1 MKIRN
6 KKIKIIAIITIL
18 VITILYGIWK
28 ENKGKIKIEY
38 INEQAEITDIEDN
51 EKTKNLHN
59 TTMKNNENIK
69 NKETNKT
76 DKTDKNKIVI
86 YIIGEVKQEGVYEL
100 DENSRISDAIEKAG
114 GTKENADLSQINLAY
129 KIEDGMRIY
138 IPKKGELVQDKEK
151 IEDKTQEVV
160 TGKST
165 DITNTTS
172 VNTNLS
178 TNKKSK
184 TDIEKINLNGTVKEG
199 STNEILRD
207 YIGHIEETAK
217 YDGNVGLAAH
227 NRGNKYSYFARINE
241 LEPGDEIVYTT
252 KYGERKYIVD
262 TKKEILETDWS
273 NLEGT
278 SDNRLTLITCI
289 KNKVNQ
295 RLCVQAVQ
303 EKI

>member
-6 KKIKIIAIITIL
+6 KKIKIIVIITIL
-18 VITILYGIWK
+18 VITIIYGIWK
-28 ENKGKIKIEY
+28 ENKGKIKIEN

-51 EKTKNLHN
+51 EKTKNLHKM
-59 TTMKNNENIK
+59 TIENNENIK
-69 NKETNKT
+69 NKETN
-76 DKTDKNKIVI
+76 KTDKNKIVI

-100 DENSRISDAIEKAG
+100 DEDSRISDAIEKAG

-151 IEDKTQEVV
+151 IEYKTQEIV

-184 TDIEKINLNGTVKEG
+184 RDIEKINLNKATQ
-199 STNEILRD
+199 T
-207 YIGHIEETAK
+207 
-217 YDGNVGLAAH
+217 
-227 NRGNKYSYFARINE
+227 E
-241 LEPGDEIVYTT
+241 LETLPGIGPST
-252 KYGERKYIVD
+252 
-262 TKKEILETDWS
+262 
-273 NLEGT
+273 
-278 SDNRLTLITCI
+278 
-289 KNKVNQ
+289 
-295 RLCVQAVQ
+295 A
-303 EKI
+303 EKIIAYRKENGNFKNIEDIMNVNGIGESKYNKIKDLISV

>member
-6 KKIKIIAIITIL
+6 KKIIAIITIL
-18 VITILYGIWK
+18 VITIIYGIWK
-28 ENKGKIKIEY
+28 ENRGKIKIEN

-59 TTMKNNENIK
+59 TTMENNENIK
-69 NKETNKT
+69 NKETN
-76 DKTDKNKIVI
+76 KTDKNKIVI

-100 DENSRISDAIEKAG
+100 DEDSRISDAIEKAG

-151 IEDKTQEVV
+151 IEYKTQEIV

-184 TDIEKINLNGTVKEG
+184 RDIEKINLNKATQTELETLPGIGPSTAEKIIAYRKENG
-199 STNEILRD
+199 NFKNIEDIMNVNG
-207 YIGHIEETAK
+207 IGES
-217 YDGNVGLAAH
+217 
-227 NRGNKYSYFARINE
+227 KYSKIRDLIN
-241 LEPGDEIVYTT
+241 V
-252 KYGERKYIVD
+252 
-262 TKKEILETDWS
+262 
-273 NLEGT
+273 
-278 SDNRLTLITCI
+278 
-289 KNKVNQ
+289 
-295 RLCVQAVQ
+295 
-303 EKI
+303 